1 MIRSVQ
7 RHDQRRR
14 RERRRLARIAVL
26 KEVEPG
32 RGPVSLFHPALI
44 SQPPRPE
51 EERRAPPAVPR
62 PTLAEPIWRA
72 GDKVHW
78 HGYIGVFLRD
88 TDDDD
93 GTAEVLI
100 GTRSHRVRRAELR
113 SA

>member
-1 MIRSVQ
+1 MRASQ
-7 RHDQRRR
+7 QHDQRRR

-26 KEVEPG
+26 KEVEAGLSPT
-32 RGPVSLFHPALI
+32 SLFNTATAR
-44 SQPPRPE
+44 PPRPE
-51 EERRAPPAVPR
+51 EERRGRRVPL
-62 PTLAEPIWRA
+62 PTLAEPIWSA

-100 GTRSHRVRRAELR
+100 GTRSYRVRRAELR